1 MHMRVCACM
10 SACTILSCDLVPSWQ
25 QRAVNR
31 PPPLLLCTPLFI
43 QRELR
48 ADTQTLEHPHGHS
61 QSEPDCRPPTAH
73 LAWYYYVT
81 RMCVC
86 ARTRVCARRSS
97 RRHLLCPLWTSV
109 SISSSVVRT
118 ESEPSPNFQFQ
129 LKAGH
134 CRSLPDSIYLEIP
147 STHTVFTVMLLYC
160 MFCNGE
166 HRAAVPTQYL
176 VFFWGGGGV
185 LLTK

>member
-31 PPPLLLCTPLFI
+31 PPPSSSAPPSLYKGSSG
-43 QRELR
+43 
-48 ADTQTLEHPHGHS
+48 QTHKRSNTLTATHS
-61 QSEPDCRPPTAH
+61 QSQTAGH
-73 LAWYYYVT
+73 QLHTWHGTIMSPECV
-81 RMCVC
+81 CVC

-134 CRSLPDSIYLEIP
+134 CRSLPDGIYLEIP
-147 STHTVFTVMLLYC
+147 STHTVFTVMLL
-160 MFCNGE
+160 
-166 HRAAVPTQYL
+166 
-176 VFFWGGGGV
+176 
-185 LLTK
+185 